1 MNAINISWLYI
12 HSREYD
18 IAYFKIK
25 IFYLFSISQL
35 IPGQGLEMVCS
46 VDLGPEVCHYV
57 ITVTTA
63 WHLVLSGRRHPL
75 HGDCSG
81 PLDSQQPSAAD
92 QPPPAA
98 GHCSAAWGS
107 AGPPG
112 DRQDLGPGQRQLL
125 LPPLL
130 RHPGLGD
137 GAHRHRSGLGKLL
150 EYKCNNSMTVWVM
163 LCNLSPY

>member
-18 IAYFKIK
+18 SAYFKIK
-25 IFYLFSISQL
+25 IFYLFLFHNWFQARVWRWSAVL
-35 IPGQGLEMVCS
+35 TWDPRY
-46 VDLGPEVCHYV
+46 YV